1 MFSIARIWWIPLLVG
16 TLLLGRDT
24 ADAACARGVYNSK
37 ICSGHGTCN
46 TRNLCECDAR
56 HFGFDCSQERCP
68 LGPAWVA
75 PARAMDDAHY
85 LVECS
90 NKGVCDHKEEIC
102 RHCLRWAQSLC
113 TTRGMQIRYTGA
125 SAAKAITATTAQSC
139 PRGDDPMTTGQKNE
153 VQIVQCTGTGGSFFL
168 FFKGQSVE
176 IPFDTTLESLEK
188 IFTTLKSLPV
198 VKVTFGG
205 TATTVCSSTA
215 ANPIMIEFIQDFG
228 PQSPIKVLGML
239 KGVVYLTGGSV
250 FATSAGGILG
260 GRTSVQ
266 GTKEWEFCSNR
277 GDCSF
282 ETGQCK
288 CFTNPMPGY
297 RSSDGYGNPGTRG
310 DCGCAN
316 DKNLYG
322 GPISACVGEL
332 ACSGHGYCT
341 GSPSYKCI
349 CEKGWS
355 TGDCSSRKCPSGPS
369 WFTSPSASNTV
380 HNQWSECSDAGIC
393 DRTTGQCSCYTPF
406 EGAACEYM
414 KCPGDPVCSGH
425 GQCMTIRQLSLE
437 ADVDAPS
444 LVFDYGSDPNNIH
457 TFDRD
462 NILGCKC
469 DPGYEGYDCS
479 KRSCLKGDD
488 PVTTDQVDELQLLK
502 CTATGGI
509 FRLQYRTSTSV
520 DIPFDATSDDL
531 RYILMNSFGF
541 EDPVVEYSSGTKACS
556 TPGSADNI
564 ITVNFPI
571 DHGDI
576 PPIRA
581 ETTGLIALSGSVS
594 FVTAD
599 NGVAI
604 GGMVS
609 QKGTKEN
616 AVCSNRGYCDYSQGI
631 CSCSIGYGTSDS
643 RGNQGNRDDCGRIM
657 PKIKYVAQEL
667 PMQ

>member
-1 MFSIARIWWIPLLVG
+1 
-16 TLLLGRDT
+16 
-24 ADAACARGVYNSK
+24 
-37 ICSGHGTCN
+37 
-46 TRNLCECDAR
+46 
-56 HFGFDCSQERCP
+56 
-68 LGPAWVA
+68 
-75 PARAMDDAHY
+75 MDDAHY

-90 NKGVCDHKEEIC
+90 NKGVCDHKEGK
-102 RHCLRWAQSLC
+102 C
-113 TTRGMQIRYTGA
+113 TCDEGFIG
-125 SAAKAITATTAQSC
+125 SACQRLFGFEFLDFFDFLESC

-282 ETGQCK
+282 G
-288 CFTNPMPGY
+288 
-297 RSSDGYGNPGTRG
+297 
-310 DCGCAN
+310 
-316 DKNLYG
+316 
-322 GPISACVGEL
+322 
-332 ACSGHGYCT
+332 
-341 GSPSYKCI
+341 
-349 CEKGWS
+349 
-355 TGDCSSRKCPSGPS
+355 KCPSGPS

-406 EGAACEYM
+406 EGAACEY
-414 KCPGDPVCSGH
+414 S
-425 GQCMTIRQLSLE
+425 
-437 ADVDAPS
+437 
-444 LVFDYGSDPNNIH
+444 
-457 TFDRD
+457 
-462 NILGCKC
+462 
-469 DPGYEGYDCS
+469 YEGYDCS

-556 TPGSADNI
+556 TQDQQTILSPSTSQLT
-564 ITVNFPI
+564 TVTF
-571 DHGDI
+571 H
-576 PPIRA
+576 R
-581 ETTGLIALSGSVS
+581 
-594 FVTAD
+594 
-599 NGVAI
+599 
-604 GGMVS
+604 
-609 QKGTKEN
+609 
-616 AVCSNRGYCDYSQGI
+616 
-631 CSCSIGYGTSDS
+631 
-643 RGNQGNRDDCGRIM
+643 
-657 PKIKYVAQEL
+657 
-667 PMQ
+667 